1 MTIKVKPLQEAI
13 NKAEAA
19 RQTFC
24 LASPGTDEEFRAYL
38 SGFDAALGIFRNAI
52 EEGGDALGSD
62 RASTDTSPG
71 VTAGAV
77 DPAAIWAEALR
88 EVLDDMWNLINAIDD
103 EDFHGMVPGRPATII
118 GHYEEYHR
126 RHIEHAQQI
135 AESLTAL
142 IDKEQDHGR

>member
-1 MTIKVKPLQEAI
+1 MTIEIKPLHDAITEAQT
-13 NKAEAA
+13 K
-19 RQTFC
+19 RVTFC
-24 LASPGTDEEFRAYL
+24 LASPGADEEFHAYL
-38 SGFDAALGIFRNAI
+38 SGFDAAVGIFRKAI
-52 EEGGDALGSD
+52 EEVSHATI
-62 RASTDTSPG
+62 R
-71 VTAGAV
+71 
-77 DPAAIWAEALR
+77 AEALR

-103 EDFHGMVPGRPATII
+103 EDFHGMVPGRPATIV

>member
-1 MTIKVKPLQEAI
+1 MTIKVKSLRWFEVARYRHGGKYTADGYTI
-13 NKAEAA
+13 RYIEGFFILDFASESKATWRLTTIEAA
-19 RQTFC
+19 KAAAQADYEARI
-24 LASPGTDEEFRAYL
+24 L
-38 SGFDAALGIFRNAI
+38 SAI
-52 EEGGDALGSD
+52 EE
-62 RASTDTSPG
+62 
-71 VTAGAV
+71 V
-77 DPAAIWAEALR
+77 DPAAIRAEALR